1 MACCLIDVSSG
12 RSLAGHRQTG
22 CSDSHVV
29 WLPVLP
35 CFFLKVAPPP
45 PTTIIALQ
53 SFAATALPSLFLDS
67 SAAVQMCCGSRKSKC
82 TSNVELN
89 SLISITCLRGD
100 GEGGGHIMHRPF
112 GRMCRSVAIAFVHTK
127 PLSFKMTCTTEN
139 LHRHVHRVLMSGFLT
154 PTLRRSNRLQL
165 SLHCLLMLISN
176 TGGSEDTGFGEG

>member
-67 SAAVQMCCGSRKSKC
+67 SAAVQMCRGSRKSKC

-100 GEGGGHIMHRPF
+100 GGGGGTYYAQTIWKNVQISSDRFCPY
-112 GRMCRSVAIAFVHTK
+112 K
-127 PLSFKMTCTTEN
+127 TTQLQNN
-139 LHRHVHRVLMSGFLT
+139 LH
-154 PTLRRSNRLQL
+154 
-165 SLHCLLMLISN
+165 
-176 TGGSEDTGFGEG
+176 D

>member
-100 GEGGGHIMHRPF
+100 GEGGGAYYAQTIRKNVQISSDRFCPY
-112 GRMCRSVAIAFVHTK
+112 K
-127 PLSFKMTCTTEN
+127 TTQLQN
-139 LHRHVHRVLMSGFLT
+139 DLH
-154 PTLRRSNRLQL
+154 
-165 SLHCLLMLISN
+165 
-176 TGGSEDTGFGEG
+176 D